1 MVIAALNAV
10 AVRLTIPSV
19 SLPPPAAPVTSGGRP
34 LRVRVNGR
42 APVAAVL
49 GGPAALVIGAFVLL
63 PLVIVSVLSVFTYD
77 PLERSLHFAGLTNFQ
92 RILTSDQF
100 RQAFVNT
107 IVYMTLTVP
116 VSVGLGLLVAC
127 GVHHVSRFGSF
138 WRTAYFLPVVTTMAA
153 MSVVWRWLFYPDSGL
168 VDSTV
173 GRFVGA
179 HDWLNSASLVL
190 PAMAVVGNWQELGTM
205 VVLFLAGLTAV
216 PARVVEAARVDGA
229 RALSRFW
236 HVTVPALRPTLLF
249 AVVVATR
256 DSLRTFDQIRV
267 MTDGGPVG
275 RTTTL
280 AYYEWLRGVRYLD
293 IGGGSVVNL
302 ILVALV
308 LVLAAIQLPGYWR
321 RAAERIPA

>member
-1 MVIAALNAV
+1 
-10 AVRLTIPSV
+10 
-19 SLPPPAAPVTSGGRP
+19 
-34 LRVRVNGR
+34 
-42 APVAAVL
+42 
-49 GGPAALVIGAFVLL
+49 
-63 PLVIVSVLSVFTYD
+63 
-77 PLERSLHFAGLTNFQ
+77 SLHFAGLTNFQ

-127 GVHHVSRFGSF
+127 GIHNVSRFGSF
-138 WRTAYFLPVVTTMAA
+138 WRTAYFLPAVTTMAA
-153 MSVVWRWLFYPDSGL
+153 MSVVWRWMFYPDSGL
-168 VDSTV
+168 VDSTA
-173 GRFVGA
+173 GALVGA

-216 PARVVEAARVDGA
+216 PERVVEAARVDGA
-229 RALSRFW
+229 KALSRFW

-275 RTTTL
+275 RTPTL
-280 AYYEWLRGVRYLD
+280 AYYCL
-293 IGGGSVVNL
+293 
-302 ILVALV
+302 
-308 LVLAAIQLPGYWR
+308 
-321 RAAERIPA
+321 

>member
-1 MVIAALNAV
+1 
-10 AVRLTIPSV
+10 VRLTTSSALRQQPPKRAAAGG
-19 SLPPPAAPVTSGGRP
+19 SLRASTDGRFA
-34 LRVRVNGR
+34 V
-42 APVAAVL
+42 VAAL
-49 GGPAALVIGAFVLL
+49 GGPAAVAIGAFVLL

-77 PLERSLHFAGLTNFQ
+77 PLERSLQFAGLANFQ

-107 IVYMTLTVP
+107 IVYMALTVP
-116 VSVGLGLLVAC
+116 VSVGLGLLIAS
-127 GVHHVSRFGSF
+127 GIHHVSRFGSF
-138 WRTAYFLPVVTTMAA
+138 WRTAYFLPAVTTMAA
-153 MSVVWRWLFYPDSGL
+153 MSAVWRWMFHPDSGM

-173 GRFVGA
+173 GGLVGV
-179 HDWLNSASLVL
+179 HDWLNSATWVL
-190 PAMAVVGNWQELGTM
+190 PAMALIGNWQELGTM
-205 VVLFLAGLTAV
+205 VILFLAGLTAV
-216 PARVVEAARVDGA
+216 PERVIEAARVDGA
-229 RALSRFW
+229 GVLSRFR
-236 HVTVPALRPTLLF
+236 HVTVPALRPALLF

-256 DSLRTFDQIRV
+256 DSLRAFDQIKV

-280 AYYEWLRGVRYLD
+280 AYYEWLRGVRFLD

-321 RAAERIPA
+321 RAAEGTPA